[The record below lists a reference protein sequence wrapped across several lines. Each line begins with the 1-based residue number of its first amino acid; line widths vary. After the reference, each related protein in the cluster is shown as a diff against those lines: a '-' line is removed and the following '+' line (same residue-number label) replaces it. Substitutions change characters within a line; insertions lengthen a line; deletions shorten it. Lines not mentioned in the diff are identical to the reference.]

1 MSTKYIIVSM
11 FVMALTTYVIR
22 MLPMAIFRKKIN
34 DKRVQSFL
42 YYVPYAVLSAMTF
55 PAIFSSTGSEV
66 SAVVGCVVAIVLA
79 YMKRGLLTVA
89 VGAAVAVFLEKSIP
103 EVLYLKDERMVLR
116 GFRKP
121 GARLQPDREGTAG
134 EPGR

>member
-55 PAIFSSTGSEV
+55 PAASTTRRSV
-66 SAVVGCVVAIVLA
+66 FAPAALLL
-79 YMKRGLLTVA
+79 KLTVHA
-89 VGAAVAVFLEKSIP
+89 P
-103 EVLYLKDERMVLR
+103 EV
-116 GFRKP
+116 
-121 GARLQPDREGTAG
+121 TS
-134 EPGR
+134 